1 MIGDNKTIQLETKI
15 NPALIGG
22 FIIEFN
28 GNLYDSSVAYQM
40 NKLKHS
46 FSNN

>member
-1 MIGDNKTIQLETKI
+1 MIGDNKTIQLDTKI
-15 NPALIGG
+15 DPVLIGG
-22 FIIEFN
+22 FIIEFD
-28 GNLYDSSVAYQM
+28 GKLYDSSVAYQM